1 MDWGSYWSSPERNV
15 GNLSPSTNVNTN
27 SSNNKSNKKTEP
39 KKEEPVF
46 KTQQMKNLEAY
57 KAKYANLN
65 YGQALQLLSD
75 TEEQRKR
82 ELPEGYRPL
91 NLNQFL
97 QQKGVSSDPNVPVLA
112 FQAQSL
118 QDVQV
123 AKPIDLS
130 TIYSS
135 DQLKKSQK
143 ATAERE
149 FLKNQYN
156 VSNIPVPSPQEKE
169 NPAARRMGFGQGGG
183 VANLGLTGYQT
194 ITEPEPSSFTDFV
207 FGRINTPIQETIVQ
221 EPKVIEETKTVK
233 PDYSKVIIAAVGIFA
248 VLGFVI
254 WRIKK

>member
-1 MDWGSYWSSPERNV
+1 MSDWGMGGVPKPSDRTGKSNV
-15 GNLSPSTNVNTN
+15 
-27 SSNNKSNKKTEP
+27 SNNNSNKRPEP
-39 KKEEPVF
+39 KKDEPVF
-46 KTQQMKNLEAY
+46 KTQQMKNLEAF

-75 TEEQRKR
+75 TEEQRKQ
-82 ELPEGYRPL
+82 ELPKEYRPL
-91 NLNQFL
+91 NLNEFL

-112 FQAQSL
+112 FQAQTL
-118 QDVQV
+118 KDVQV

-149 FLKNQYN
+149 FLKKQYN
-156 VSNIPVPSPQEKE
+156 VTNIPVPTLQEKE
-169 NPAARRMGFGQGGG
+169 TQTARRMGFGQGGG
-183 VANLGLTGYQT
+183 VANLGLISNAGYQS
-194 ITEPEPSSFTDFV
+194 ITEEQPQNYAEWV
-207 FGRINTPIQETIVQ
+207 FGRINTPIQETIVE

-233 PDYSKVIIAAVGIFA
+233 PDYSKVIIAGVGIFA
-248 VLGFVI
+248 VLGFVL